1 MFTITLSSIIC
12 HAASPFGLRPRDRG
26 GVEPPQA
33 TAAAFHALS
42 LKCHLSSGLS
52 VVVFAA
58 GRKCFPLQ
66 QTPPINNNINYQCTC
81 CLLFWGTIVSLSRVS
96 SSWTV
101 IEIHSQSDINISLV
115 LVSYLISR
123 TRRCRSRGPWSQVL
137 MVTSVEEF
145 HNVGKVEQEAVR
157 PSLQT
162 FWNDTSPSTRS
173 VYNYLLV
180 QDNFVC

>member
-1 MFTITLSSIIC
+1 MPWGMTINWTI
-12 HAASPFGLRPRDRG
+12 
-26 GVEPPQA
+26 VEPPPLPQQ
-33 TAAAFHALS
+33 LS
-42 LKCHLSSGLS
+42 TRLAINVTRASSLS

-81 CLLFWGTIVSLSRVS
+81 SLLFWGTIVSLSRVT
-96 SSWTV
+96 SSWKV

-145 HNVGKVEQEAVR
+145 NSVGKVEQEAVN

-162 FWNDTSPSTRS
+162 FWKTTDTRS
-173 VYNYLLV
+173 VFNILLASAN
-180 QDNFVC
+180 NFVC